1 MNEKTYLFSSILLSD
16 HISMNTKSNSHKPYP
31 FIAILIFVI
40 LGTWSL
46 NAQCPTISSPTQS
59 FCDVESL
66 LVSDLNAIDNGGGV
80 VWYESASSTTPLPA
94 GTPLVDG
101 EDYFADDLSGTC
113 STRPQVTVSILG
125 PPNGQ
130 NFQGFCIDD
139 TETVTLADLNATG
152 NDVQWYDSPA
162 STTPL
167 PLTTELSDGDTFYAD
182 QLNPDTGCRT
192 SRLTVSVTIG
202 IVPVPTGDPLQVF
215 CSSPSNIPTVADL
228 VATGVNNWY
237 PSPVSGLPL
246 PPSTPLVNGQ
256 LYYATSID
264 PPCESDGRLIVLAV
278 VIDSPDA
285 GEDGSL
291 DICATDSPVDLF
303 LSLGGTPDGGGTWS
317 PALASGTGVFDPTVD
332 APGVYTYT
340 VTGTVPCP
348 DDTAQVSVSIVPP
361 AEAGD
366 NGTLEL
372 CSSDSPVD
380 LFLSLGGTPDS
391 GGTWSPALASGT
403 GVFDPAV
410 DAPGIYTY
418 TVTGT
423 APCPDDTAQV
433 SVTVNPAPDAGE
445 DGSLDICATDSP
457 VDLFLSLGGTP
468 DGGGTW
474 SPALASGTGVFDPT
488 VDAPGVYTYTV
499 TGTVPCPNDTAQV
512 SVSIV
517 PPAEAGDNG
526 TLELCSSDSPVD
538 LFLSLGGTPD
548 SGGTWSPALASG
560 TGVFDPAVDAPG
572 IYTYTV
578 TGTAPCPDD
587 TAQVSVTVNPAPDAG
602 EDGSLDICATDS
614 PVDLF
619 LSLGGTPDGGGT
631 WSPALASGTG
641 VFDPTVDAPGVYT
654 YTVTGTVPCPNDT
667 AQVSVSIVPP
677 AEAGD
682 NGTLELCSSDSPVD
696 LFLSLG
702 GTPDSGG
709 TWSPALASGIGV
721 FDPAVDAPGIYTYT
735 VTGTAPCPDDTA
747 QVSVT
752 VNPAPDAGEDG
763 SLDICATDSPV
774 DLFLSLGGTPDGG
787 GTWSPALASGT
798 GVFDPTVDAPG
809 VYTYTVTGTVPC
821 PNDTA
826 QVSVSIVPPAEAG
839 DNGTLELC
847 SSDSPVDLFLSLGG
861 TPDSGGTWS
870 PALASGTGVF
880 DPAVDAPSIYT
891 YTVTGTAPCP
901 DDTAQVSV
909 TVNPAPDAGEDGSLD
924 ICATDSPVDLF
935 LSLGGTPDGGRH
947 LVTRTRFRHWGSS
960 ILPWMLPAFI
970 PIP

>member
-403 GVFDPAV
+403 GVFDPVV
-410 DAPGIYTY
+410 DAPGVYTY
-418 TVTGT
+418 TVGTGCSDSAT
-423 APCPDDTAQV
+423 
-433 SVTVNPAPDAGE
+433 VTVTINPGPNAGD
-445 DGSLDICATDSP
+445 DGALQVCDHLITY
-457 VDLFLSLGGTP
+457 DLFNSLGGTP
-468 DGGGTW
+468 ESGGTW
-474 SPALASGTGVFDPT
+474 SPALASGTGVFDPA

-499 TGTVPCPNDTAQV
+499 AGTVPCPDDTAQV
-512 SVSIV
+512 SVTIF
-517 PPAEAGDNG
+517 PDPDAGEDG
-526 TLELCSSDSPVD
+526 TLELCSSDSPIDLFLSLGGTPNTGGTWSPALTSGTGVFDPAIDTAGTYTYSVGPDACGNSNTATVTVTIIPGPEAGENGILNGCSNGVPVD

-572 IYTYTV
+572 
-578 TGTAPCPDD
+578 
-587 TAQVSVTVNPAPDAG
+587 
-602 EDGSLDICATDS
+602 
-614 PVDLF
+614 
-619 LSLGGTPDGGGT
+619 
-631 WSPALASGTG
+631 
-641 VFDPTVDAPGVYT
+641 VYT
-654 YTVTGTVPCPNDT
+654 YTVGPDSCGSTDTAEVAVVIVEAPDIDGMSISVDAVTCFGLPVFVELTNALNLSNGNYTVSYTLSGANAFSESLSLNFTGGTSIFEVPETALVNPGETTISITGIETDNGLCSTNTSGNPAASFILEAPEAPDLSSTEIELCEEDEPTVADLDSLYAGSDVLLWYDDPSATNALDPDTALEDDSIYYATSLSSNGCESSNRTSVLVSVIICDTTIVIPDGFSPNDDT
-667 AQVSVSIVPP
+667 INDTFEIPRLRDLYPDFRIYIYNRYGNVVYK
-677 AEAGD
+677 GD
-682 NGTLELCSSDSPVD
+682 LNTSDWDGRSNQGG
-696 LFLSLG
+696 LG
-702 GTPDSGG
+702 
-709 TWSPALASGIGV
+709 SGI
-721 FDPAVDAPGIYTYT
+721 
-735 VTGTAPCPDDTA
+735 
-747 QVSVT
+747 
-752 VNPAPDAGEDG
+752 
-763 SLDICATDSPV
+763 LPV
-774 DLFLSLGGTPDGG
+774 
-787 GTWSPALASGT
+787 
-798 GVFDPTVDAPG
+798 G
-809 VYTYTVTGTVPC
+809 VYFYVLEF
-821 PNDTA
+821 NDGEK
-826 QVSVSIVPPAEAG
+826 EA
-839 DNGTLELC
+839 
-847 SSDSPVDLFLSLGG
+847 V
-861 TPDSGGTWS
+861 
-870 PALASGTGVF
+870 
-880 DPAVDAPSIYT
+880 
-891 YTVTGTAPCP
+891 
-901 DDTAQVSV
+901 Q
-909 TVNPAPDAGEDGSLD
+909 
-924 ICATDSPVDLF
+924 
-935 LSLGGTPDGGRH
+935 GRVY
-947 LVTRTRFRHWGSS
+947 LNR
-960 ILPWMLPAFI
+960 
-970 PIP
+970 